1 MRKWSVKFFGMI
13 ALLLVLSTSSCKMYQ
28 EVKVSDV
35 QNVQFSEFSGDKLEA
50 QIFFTIENPNW
61 YDIKMKDSKIDV
73 FLEGSFLGTIEQ
85 FDEILIPKKS
95 STVQIMKMTSTP
107 DALSNILGNA
117 LALFFKQEL
126 KFEAKGYVQGK
137 ALFINK
143 RIDVS
148 VSEAIKKED
157 LGL

>member
-1 MRKWSVKFFGMI
+1 MKFFGMI
-13 ALLLVLSTSSCKMYQ
+13 ALLLALSTSSCKMYQ

-95 STVQIMKMTSTP
+95 STVQILKMTSTP

-126 KFEAKGYVQGK
+126 KLEAKGYVQGK

>member
-1 MRKWSVKFFGMI
+1 
-13 ALLLVLSTSSCKMYQ
+13 MYQ

-35 QNVQFSEFSGDKLEA
+35 QNVQFSEFTGDKLEA

-95 STVQIMKMTSTP
+95 TTVQIMKMTSTA
-107 DALSNILGNA
+107 DALSKVLGNA
-117 LALFFKQEL
+117 LALFFKEEL
-126 KFEAKGYVQGK
+126 KLEAKGYVQGK

-143 RIDVS
+143 RIDVN
-148 VSEAIKKED
+148 VSEGLKKED